1 MSPRAEG
8 TGLIVVGGEALI
20 DLKPSGDGAYVP
32 HPGGGPFNTAVALG
46 RLGVPV
52 AFLGRLSSDGFGER
66 CRARLVQAGVDLTM
80 APTAE
85 EPTTLAV
92 VDFADNGDARYH
104 FYLDGTSAPA
114 LLPDD
119 VATSTARD
127 DITALHLGTLGLVLE
142 PMASTLVSLLEQHHA
157 GRVVMVDP
165 NIRPALVRDPIS
177 YLERFHDWLPW
188 IDVVKVSDA
197 DIGHLSPGAEPIAV
211 AQDWVARG
219 AIAVC
224 LTQGGKGTLLVTA
237 DAEPAFVPATPVEV
251 VDTIGAGDTFS
262 AGFLCWLHDRGLLT
276 SDALRSLPVRE
287 LSDAV
292 AFASRCA
299 ALTCARPGAD
309 PPWRHE
315 LPQDAATA

>member
-1 MSPRAEG
+1 M
-8 TGLIVVGGEALI
+8 IVVGGEALI
-20 DLKPSGDGAYVP
+20 DLKPADGAYVP

-52 AFLGRLSSDGFGER
+52 AFLGRLSTDGFGDR
-66 CRARLVQAGVDLTM
+66 LRSRLVAAGVDLSM
-80 APTAE
+80 SPTGE

-92 VDFADNGDARYH
+92 VDIGEGGDARYH

-114 LLPDD
+114 LTPDD
-119 VATSTARD
+119 ATPALLGE

-142 PMASTLVSLLEQHHA
+142 PMASTLVALLERHHG

-165 NIRPALVRDPIS
+165 NVRPALVRDPIS
-177 YLERFHDWLPW
+177 FLERFHEWLPW

-197 DIGHLSPGAEPIAV
+197 DIAHLCPGVDPIDV
-211 AQDWVARG
+211 AHDWVRRG
-219 AIAVC
+219 ALAVC
-224 LTQGGKGTLLVTA
+224 LTRGGAGTLLVTGRE
-237 DAEPAFVPATPVEV
+237 EPLFVPATPVEV

-276 SDALRSLPVRE
+276 SEALGKLPVAE
-287 LSDAV
+287 MGAAV
-292 AFASRCA
+292 AFASQCA
-299 ALTCARPGAD
+299 ALTCSRPGAD

-315 LPQDAATA
+315 LPAGAG